1 MLLFDILCLKH
12 KIHDKLRRGVRLKGS
27 SSFTKAVETQHKDT
41 LTKCHS
47 RVEPGI
53 YLLVSINPNF
63 VFGQDRFAEPS
74 REDYFDF
81 LVRCYFGEGKNLLL
95 LCVQRAYLD
104 LNRTLHGFASHSGA
118 EGLRKQAHQ
127 CLATSVI
134 KLKKIES
141 SEQRFDLWHRKTCS
155 EVRESHQQGIR
166 CVRVIHGKGLGS
178 PGKTPVLKD
187 KVHRWLVQ
195 KAEVVAFVQAPP
207 MQGGAGALVVLLQ
220 PFRAA

>member
-1 MLLFDILCLKH
+1 MPQ
-12 KIHDKLRRGVRLKGS
+12 RQNSRQ
-27 SSFTKAVETQHKDT
+27 A

-47 RVEPGI
+47 RVEPSI
-53 YLLVSINPNF
+53 YLVVSFNPNF

-141 SEQRFDLWHRKTCS
+141 SERRFDLWHRKTCS
-155 EVRESHQQGIR
+155 EVRELYRAWAFGQRRAWHL
-166 CVRVIHGKGLGS
+166 CAPTHT
-178 PGKTPVLKD
+178 PGT
-187 KVHRWLVQ
+187 
-195 KAEVVAFVQAPP
+195 
-207 MQGGAGALVVLLQ
+207 ALRKFQ
-220 PFRAA
+220 HARSGC

>member
-1 MLLFDILCLKH
+1 M
-12 KIHDKLRRGVRLKGS
+12 
-27 SSFTKAVETQHKDT
+27 
-41 LTKCHS
+41 
-47 RVEPGI
+47 EPGI
-53 YLLVSINPNF
+53 YLVVSINPNF

-141 SEQRFDLWHRKTCS
+141 SKRRFDLWHRKTCS
-155 EVRESHQQGIR
+155 EVRELYRAGGFERFTFGQAQKWVNMTLKYVFSLGDARLPGFQSHYPFAHVPIDNVFVEAALPYGGPSLPVPWSRLDDYAVYMDFQTKYRFIFD
-166 CVRVIHGKGLGS
+166 GS
-178 PGKTPVLKD
+178 APLA
-187 KVHRWLVQ
+187 
-195 KAEVVAFVQAPP
+195 AE
-207 MQGGAGALVVLLQ
+207 
-220 PFRAA
+220 FRLWITGETAN